1 MKIAQD
7 ADMALN
13 KNMLILL
20 YIYIYIY
27 ISAIKQLVCVCNK
40 NTLCKGKLILDA
52 ISHLTALIKTNPF
65 KARITLL

>member
-20 YIYIYIY
+20 KIY
-27 ISAIKQLVCVCNK
+27 ISAIKHTVCV
-40 NTLCKGKLILDA
+40 
-52 ISHLTALIKTNPF
+52 
-65 KARITLL
+65 